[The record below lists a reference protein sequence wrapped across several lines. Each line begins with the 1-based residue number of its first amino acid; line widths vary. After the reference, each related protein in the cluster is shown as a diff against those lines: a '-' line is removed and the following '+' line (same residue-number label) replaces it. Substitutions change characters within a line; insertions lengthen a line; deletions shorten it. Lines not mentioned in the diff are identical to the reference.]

1 MARWEQFEVWVLHG
15 ARWNMVASFN
25 DFELASTV
33 SRNRSERMR
42 LIHTVYENGKVVEQ
56 DILAELGTVRTGS

>member
-1 MARWEQFEVWVLHG
+1 MARWEQFEVWVLNG
-15 ARWNMVASFN
+15 PRWTMVAAFN

-56 DILAELGTVRTGS
+56 DILAELGNVRTGS

>member
-15 ARWNMVASFN
+15 AKWSMVAAFN

-33 SRNRSERMR
+33 SRNRTERMR

-56 DILAELGTVRTGS
+56 DILAELGMVRTGS